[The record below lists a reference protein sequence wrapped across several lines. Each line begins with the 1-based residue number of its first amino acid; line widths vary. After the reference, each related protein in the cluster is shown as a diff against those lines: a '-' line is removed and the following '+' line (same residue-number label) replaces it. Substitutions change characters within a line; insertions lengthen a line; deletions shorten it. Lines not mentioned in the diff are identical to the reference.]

1 MDQHRWLVTAV
12 AAAVLGG
19 YGDTASG
26 QQTPPPVITVLVY
39 DYAGVPADV
48 LSATRNAVSAVFGR
62 AGVDIIWSAPLSGT
76 ATAGIAP
83 TECRPAFSIQAMI
96 RARQVEW
103 EPRRKR
109 IMGLALAADGE
120 RAVLSL
126 FYDAVMDVALRY
138 RSPLDDILA
147 VALAHEIGHALL
159 PPPSHAS
166 TGIMQARWEGD
177 DIRHAIVGSLT
188 FSEAQADTIR
198 AKAERRCAATA
209 RHP

>member
-1 MDQHRWLVTAV
+1 MDHHRWFVTAV

-19 YGDTASG
+19 YSQTASG
-26 QQTPPPVITVLVY
+26 QETPPPVITVLAY
-39 DYAGVPADV
+39 NYAEVSADV
-48 LSATRNAVSAVFGR
+48 LANTRDKVRAVFEK
-62 AGVDIIWSAPLSGT
+62 AGVGIIWSEPLSGT
-76 ATAGIAP
+76 PGAETAPA
-83 TECRPAFSIQAMI
+83 ECRQPLAIQVMI
-96 RARQVEW
+96 RARQTAW
-103 EPRRKR
+103 EPGRKR
-109 IMGLALAADGE
+109 IMGLALAADDE

-126 FYDAVMDVALRY
+126 FYRAVMDVAVRY

-147 VALAHEIGHALL
+147 VALAHEMGHALL

-177 DIRHAIVGSLT
+177 DIRHAVVGSLA

-209 RHP
+209 RQP